1 MNNNNNYQDIIN
13 LPHHISKKR
22 QQMPISDRAAQFAPF
37 AALTGYEENIK
48 EATRLTDTRIEIDE
62 ERKLLLNDKLQIIIN
77 NIKVEPMITF
87 TYFIYDNK
95 KSGGKYI
102 DITNQVKKINITNG
116 YITLIDKTKIPIEE
130 IIDIQGEIF
139 KNYQIDYN

>member
-1 MNNNNNYQDIIN
+1 MKNDNYQDIIN
-13 LPHHISKKR
+13 LPHYVSKKR

-62 ERKLLLNDKLQIIIN
+62 ERKLILNDKLQIILN
-77 NIKVEPMITF
+77 NIKDEPTITF
-87 TYFIYDNK
+87 TYFIYDDK

-102 DITNQVKKINITNG
+102 NITNQVKKINITDG
-116 YITLIDKTKIPIEE
+116 YIILIDKTKIPIEE
-130 IIDIQGEIF
+130 IIDINGDIF
-139 KNYQIDYN
+139 KNYQID

>member
-1 MNNNNNYQDIIN
+1 MKNDNYQDIIN
-13 LPHHISKKR
+13 LPHYVSKKR
-22 QQMPISDRAAQFAPF
+22 QQMPITDRAAQFAPF

-62 ERKLLLNDKLQIIIN
+62 ERKLILNDKLQIILN
-77 NIKVEPMITF
+77 NIKDEPVITF
-87 TYFIYDNK
+87 TYFIYDDK

-102 DITNQVKKINITNG
+102 NITNQVKKINITDG

-130 IIDIQGEIF
+130 IIDINGDIF
-139 KNYQIDYN
+139 KNYQID

>member
-1 MNNNNNYQDIIN
+1 MKNDNYQDIIN

-48 EATRLTDTRIEIDE
+48 EATRLTDKKIEIDE
-62 ERKLLLNDKLQIIIN
+62 ETKLILNDKLQIILN
-77 NIKVEPMITF
+77 NIKIEPIITF

-102 DITNQVKKINITNG
+102 NVTNKVKKINITDG
-116 YITLIDKTKIPIEE
+116 YITLTDKTKIPIKE
-130 IIDIQGEIF
+130 IIDINGDIF
-139 KNYQIDYN
+139 KDYQIDLT

>member
-13 LPHHISKKR
+13 LPHYISKKR

-62 ERKLLLNDKLQIIIN
+62 ERKLILNDKLQIILN
-77 NIKVEPMITF
+77 NIKDEPTITF
-87 TYFIYDNK
+87 TYFIYDDK

-102 DITNQVKKINITNG
+102 NITNQVKKINITDG
-116 YITLIDKTKIPIEE
+116 YIILIDKTKIPIEE
-130 IIDIQGEIF
+130 IIDINGDIF
-139 KNYQIDYN
+139 KNYQID

>member
-1 MNNNNNYQDIIN
+1 MKNDNYQDIIN
-13 LPHHISKKR
+13 LPHYVSKKR

-62 ERKLLLNDKLQIIIN
+62 ERKLILNDKLQIILN
-77 NIKVEPMITF
+77 NIKDKPTITF
-87 TYFIYDNK
+87 TYFIYDDK

-102 DITNQVKKINITNG
+102 DITNQVKKINITDG

-130 IIDIQGEIF
+130 IIDINGDIF
-139 KNYQIDYN
+139 KNYQID

>member
-1 MNNNNNYQDIIN
+1 MKNDNYQDIIN
-13 LPHHISKKR
+13 LRHHVSKKR

-48 EATRLTDTRIEIDE
+48 EATRLTDKKIEIDE
-62 ERKLLLNDKLQIIIN
+62 ETKLILNDKLQIILN
-77 NIKVEPMITF
+77 NIKIEPIITF

-102 DITNQVKKINITNG
+102 DVTNKVKKINITDG
-116 YITLIDKTKIPIEE
+116 YITLTDKTKIPIEE
-130 IIDIQGEIF
+130 IIDINGDIF
-139 KNYQIDYN
+139 KDYQIDLT

>member
-1 MNNNNNYQDIIN
+1 MKNDNYQDIIN
-13 LPHHISKKR
+13 LPHYVSKKR

-48 EATRLTDTRIEIDE
+48 EATRLTDARIEIDE
-62 ERKLLLNDKLQIIIN
+62 EKKLILNDKLQIILN
-77 NIKVEPMITF
+77 NIKNEPTITF

-102 DITNQVKKINITNG
+102 DITNKVKKINITDG

-130 IIDIQGEIF
+130 IIDINGDIF
-139 KNYQIDYN
+139 KDYQID

>member
-1 MNNNNNYQDIIN
+1 MKNDNYQDIIN
-13 LPHHISKKR
+13 LPHHVSKKR

-48 EATRLTDTRIEIDE
+48 EATRLTDARIEIDE
-62 ERKLLLNDKLQIIIN
+62 EKKLILNDKLQIILN
-77 NIKVEPMITF
+77 NIKNEPTITF

-102 DITNQVKKINITNG
+102 DITNKVKKINITDG

-130 IIDIQGEIF
+130 IIDINGDIF
-139 KNYQIDYN
+139 KDYQID

>member
-1 MNNNNNYQDIIN
+1 MKNDNYQDIIN
-13 LPHHISKKR
+13 LPHYVSKKR

-62 ERKLLLNDKLQIIIN
+62 ERKLILNDKLQIILN
-77 NIKVEPMITF
+77 NIKDEPVITF
-87 TYFIYDNK
+87 TYFIYDDK

-102 DITNQVKKINITNG
+102 DVTNEVKKINITDG
-116 YITLIDKTKIPIEE
+116 YIILIDKTKIPIEE
-130 IIDIQGEIF
+130 IIDINGDIF
-139 KNYQIDYN
+139 KNYQID

>member
-13 LPHHISKKR
+13 LPHYISKKR

-77 NIKVEPMITF
+77 NIKVEPIITF

-102 DITNQVKKINITNG
+102 DITNQVKKINITDG

-139 KNYQIDYN
+139 KSYQTDYN

>member
-1 MNNNNNYQDIIN
+1 MKNDNYQDIIN
-13 LPHHISKKR
+13 LPHYVSKKR

-62 ERKLLLNDKLQIIIN
+62 ERKLILNDKLQIILN
-77 NIKVEPMITF
+77 NIKDEPTITF
-87 TYFIYDNK
+87 TYFIYDDK

-102 DITNQVKKINITNG
+102 DVTNEVKKINITDG

-130 IIDIQGEIF
+130 IIDINGDIF
-139 KNYQIDYN
+139 KNYQID

>member
-13 LPHHISKKR
+13 LPHYISKKR
-22 QQMPISDRAAQFAPF
+22 QQMPMSDRAAQFAPF

-77 NIKVEPMITF
+77 NIKVEPIITF

-102 DITNQVKKINITNG
+102 EITNQVKKINITDG

>member
-1 MNNNNNYQDIIN
+1 MKNDNYQDIIN
-13 LPHHISKKR
+13 LPHHVSKKR
-22 QQMPISDRAAQFAPF
+22 QKMPISDRAAQFAPF

-48 EATRLTDTRIEIDE
+48 EATRLTDARIEIDE
-62 ERKLLLNDKLQIIIN
+62 EKKLILNDKLQIILN
-77 NIKVEPMITF
+77 NIKNEPTITF

-102 DITNQVKKINITNG
+102 DITNKVKKINITDG

-130 IIDIQGEIF
+130 IIDINGDIF
-139 KNYQIDYN
+139 KDYQID

>member
-1 MNNNNNYQDIIN
+1 MKNDNYQDIIN

-22 QQMPISDRAAQFAPF
+22 QQMPILDRAAQFAPF

-62 ERKLLLNDKLQIIIN
+62 ERKLILNDKLQIILN
-77 NIKVEPMITF
+77 NIKDEPTITF
-87 TYFIYDNK
+87 TYFIYDDK

-102 DITNQVKKINITNG
+102 NITNQVKKINITDG

-130 IIDIQGEIF
+130 IIDINGDIF
-139 KNYQIDYN
+139 KNYQID

>member
-1 MNNNNNYQDIIN
+1 MKNDNYQDIIN
-13 LPHHISKKR
+13 LPHYVSKKR

-62 ERKLLLNDKLQIIIN
+62 ERKLILNDKLQIILN
-77 NIKVEPMITF
+77 NIKDEPTITF
-87 TYFIYDNK
+87 TYFIYDDK

-102 DITNQVKKINITNG
+102 NITNQVKKINITDG

-130 IIDIQGEIF
+130 IIDINGDIF
-139 KNYQIDYN
+139 KNYQID